1 MADAPHAAL
10 ELRIIDALDPT
21 IQPEEWDH
29 LGGHDHPFLSHAF
42 LSALERHDCLGS
54 KFGWYPRHMIL
65 REPDGTLVAALPL
78 YAKTNNYGEFVFD
91 WAWEQAWQRSG
102 LDYYPKLVS
111 AIPYTPATG
120 PRLLVHPQRDAGAL
134 RQALIQQAIEF
145 TGRQGLSTTHFLF
158 TDSEDTRA
166 FKEMGLCLRMGCQY
180 HWRNDGYR
188 DFDDFLD
195 GFSSKK
201 RKNVKRER
209 RRVQEQG
216 LDVRILH
223 GDEVDDALWAV
234 FHRFYLATFERKFGI
249 PTLTLDFFRETA
261 RTLGRQVVMVLA
273 EEDGQPV
280 AAALCYRGKDTLYGR
295 YWGCEQDH
303 DGLHFE
309 ACYYQGI
316 DYCIRHGLDQFE
328 PGAQGE
334 HKISRGFL
342 PTRTWSAHWVDN
354 PGLRGPVMEF
364 CRREEAA
371 MREQCE
377 KLMSLS
383 PFRQI

>member
-1 MADAPHAAL
+1 
-10 ELRIIDALDPT
+10 
-21 IQPEEWDH
+21 
-29 LGGHDHPFLSHAF
+29 
-42 LSALERHDCLGS
+42 
-54 KFGWYPRHMIL
+54 
-65 REPDGTLVAALPL
+65 
-78 YAKTNNYGEFVFD
+78 
-91 WAWEQAWQRSG
+91 RSG

-120 PRLLVHPQRDAGAL
+120 PRLLIHPDRDAGAL